1 MVVRKMTTA
10 AQHPG
15 ERAKNGHQR
24 QHQAQTGEDIFTHAR
39 ARQAICQG
47 VEHRIVY
54 PVSGKVIAG
63 VERNV

>member
-1 MVVRKMTTA
+1 MVTSA
-10 AQHPG
+10 S
-15 ERAKNGHQR
+15 
-24 QHQAQTGEDIFTHAR
+24 TGPDREDIFTHAR
-39 ARQAICQG
+39 ARQAIGQG